1 MKTLEIVL
9 LFLILLFPMVDLVI
23 EKFNFNNKNKE
34 SIKTILMLW
43 SVTGFLFF
51 SFSQGALSV
60 KYSPIF
66 PVTGWK
72 AYLSISI
79 FIALCIYI
87 RYIISSIHKNKE
99 VRAHILERFKE
110 DDSVNEMLPDSRN
123 EFLLFILLSVSAG
136 ICEELIYR
144 WYLYNFIE
152 LQTNWMIAVIVSSF
166 IFGIAHIYLGWRHVF
181 KTSLIGVLLC
191 GTYLFFESITV
202 AIIIHILINVYS
214 GTISYYAKKY
224 DKPKP

>member
-1 MKTLEIVL
+1 M
-9 LFLILLFPMVDLVI
+9 
-23 EKFNFNNKNKE
+23 
-34 SIKTILMLW
+34 
-43 SVTGFLFF
+43 
-51 SFSQGALSV
+51 
-60 KYSPIF
+60 
-66 PVTGWK
+66 
-72 AYLSISI
+72 
-79 FIALCIYI
+79 CI
-87 RYIISSIHKNKE
+87 RDSKE
-99 VRAHILERFKE
+99 VRAHILVRLKE

-224 DKPKP
+224 DKI